1 MLLLEGQWTLLEEEW
16 ILLVEIL
23 EALNLLGP
31 QVSPGIGV
39 DNSVIPV
46 YSFQPHS
53 VIVVF

>member
-16 ILLVEIL
+16 ILPVEIL

-39 DNSVIPV
+39 DD
-46 YSFQPHS
+46 
-53 VIVVF
+53 